1 MLIEV
6 RGSAAGGGFQ
16 QWNCNSSNCAD
27 KGFGGLTPHPII
39 AGSQRWGSRLCVAQ
53 RLEHRLL
60 GCGLIRRL
68 EANRA
73 VKSSADVSVA

>member
-27 KGFGGLTPHPII
+27 VRKGFGGLTPRTQSSLAVS
-39 AGSQRWGSRLCVAQ
+39 AGVRDFV
-53 RLEHRLL
+53 LL
-60 GCGLIRRL
+60 NDWNTDC
-68 EANRA
+68 
-73 VKSSADVSVA
+73 

>member
-27 KGFGGLTPHPII
+27 VRKGFGGLTPRTQSSLAVSAGFATLCCSTTGTQTARVRPHP
-39 AGSQRWGSRLCVAQ
+39 AT
-53 RLEHRLL
+53 
-60 GCGLIRRL
+60 
-68 EANRA
+68 
-73 VKSSADVSVA
+73 

>member
-27 KGFGGLTPHPII
+27 KGFGGLTPRTQ
-39 AGSQRWGSRLCVAQ
+39 SSL
-53 RLEHRLL
+53 
-60 GCGLIRRL
+60 
-68 EANRA
+68 A
-73 VKSSADVSVA
+73 VSAVPDFVLPNDWNTDC